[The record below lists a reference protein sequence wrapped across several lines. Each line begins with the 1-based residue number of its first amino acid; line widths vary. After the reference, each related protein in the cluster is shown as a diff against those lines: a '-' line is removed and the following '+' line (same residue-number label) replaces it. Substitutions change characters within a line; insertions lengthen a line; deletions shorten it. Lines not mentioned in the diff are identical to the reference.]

1 MKISDI
7 LKRKKTFSFEV
18 FAPKSDK
25 PMEPLL
31 STLSKLYD
39 FRPDFVSCTYGA
51 GGTNKGRSLEVCAA
65 VKESGHE
72 IMTHFTCIG
81 NTRADIRAYIEK
93 CVAIGIEN
101 VLALRGDF
109 PEGWEGTRG
118 DFSHADELLAFFGV
132 EFPQLCMA
140 VAGYPEKHIAA
151 ESMDADIWHLRSK
164 QDKGAALILTQ
175 LCYDVEAYERYA
187 ERVQRAGVTLPLI
200 VGVMPVLFK
209 EPTIRTTI
217 FNGCSIPAEL
227 ASIFGRYGD
236 DPDSFKKAGKEYTVN
251 LMRRFLKAGVD
262 GLHIYTMNKYEDIG
276 EIVRMSGVR
285 DAIGRT

>member
-1 MKISDI
+1 MKISDL
-7 LKRKKTFSFEV
+7 LKQKRTFSFEV

-31 STLSKLYD
+31 LTLSKLYD
-39 FRPDFVSCTYGA
+39 FRPDFISCTYGA

-81 NTRADIRAYIEK
+81 NTRADIRDYMEK
-93 CVAIGIEN
+93 CVALDIEN

-118 DFSHADELLAFFGV
+118 DFNHADELLTFFGV

-151 ESMDADIWHLRSK
+151 ESPEADIAHLRSK
-164 QDKGAALILTQ
+164 QDKGASLILTQ
-175 LCYDVEAYERYA
+175 LCYDVEAYERYT
-187 ERVQRAGVTLPLI
+187 ERIRKAGVTLPLV
-200 VGVMPVLFK
+200 VGLMPVLFK
-209 EPTIRTTI
+209 DPTIRTTV
-217 FNGCSIPAEL
+217 FNGCSIPAAL
-227 ASIFGRYGD
+227 ASLFGKYGD
-236 DPDSFKKAGKEYTVN
+236 NPADFKKAGKAYTVG
-251 LMRRFLKAGVD
+251 LMERFLKAGVD

-276 EIVRMSGVR
+276 EIVQASGIR
-285 DAIGRT
+285 DAII